1 MTTTNRRHVVIPTPD
16 GLLTWLEVA
25 GPRGLVRYAAKLDGR
40 LISQDEFAR
49 RRLAAVFG
57 TSMSA

>member
-1 MTTTNRRHVVIPTPD
+1 MTKTNRRHVALPTPD
-16 GLLTWLEVA
+16 GLLAWLEVV
-25 GPRGLVRYAAKLDGR
+25 GPRGLIRYAARLDGR
-40 LISQDEFAR
+40 MISQDEFAR

>member
-1 MTTTNRRHVVIPTPD
+1 MPTTSRRHVVVPTRD
-16 GLLTWLEVA
+16 GVLTWLEVI

-49 RRLAAVFG
+49 RRLEAVFG